1 MGVKWYGL
9 EKSDVDKILELVKD
23 DTILYNRIL
32 RQHKETTQKTRR
44 VKGLK
49 LQKWVCGEIAA
60 MLGIPYKQSD
70 DQCEIHSRES
80 ALPGT
85 DVILRG
91 SAYAKFKYDVECKN
105 SEKINLVE
113 AIYQAES
120 NTEENRDWLLVHKR
134 KALKG
139 SIVILSWDAFK
150 RLWIRGNK

>member
-49 LQKWVCGEIAA
+49 LQKWV
-60 MLGIPYKQSD
+60 
-70 DQCEIHSRES
+70 CEIHSRES